1 MRVIDLLKDVMKEDL
16 SNLQIDTPREG
27 YTLVSGLCFEYVIA
41 NEFTTFVNLDGET
54 KILRINSKN
63 SRGFYSIGIGTTKIK
78 GWLSFPLNSHLISLD
93 LQDFSNIDQDESYL
107 VLKYGKSILDEMK
120 D

>member
-54 KILRINSKN
+54 KVLRIDSKN
-63 SRGFYSIGIGTTKIK
+63 SRGFYSIGIGTNKIK
-78 GWLSFPLNSHLISLD
+78 GWYMSPSKSYISID

-107 VLKYGKSILDEMK
+107 VLKYGKSILDELEG
-120 D
+120 